1 MEQQEMHNKA
11 WDLLEEKGL
20 KLGERIMVRSAFVTA
35 SGYKE
40 QYPFISSYW
49 GQDKDNEYY
58 NSTYDMIK
66 HLVFKTHEEVVL
78 ANAIYLNMDEGNGIS
93 EFTQILKFTF
103 RIIGVN
109 SEWS

>member
-1 MEQQEMHNKA
+1 MHNIA
-11 WDLLEEKGL
+11 WGLLEEKGL

-40 QYPFISSYW
+40 LYPFIESHS
-49 GQDKDNEYY
+49 DKDRENEYY

-78 ANAIYLNMDEGNGIS
+78 ANAIYLNMDEGNSIN

-103 RIIGVN
+103 RVIGVN